1 MCIRDRFMSGFIK
14 KLFGTLT
21 QKPWE
26 KQQATIDSYHSG
38 KSFNFSNQTS
48 AVIIIFGVSTVLFSL
63 ILTGYL
69 YTIPP
74 EQDTRFLFKPNLLW
88 INTIV
93 LFFVAYFF
101 GKITNDLQKNNISKI
116 KKNLILVGGLSYI
129 FLFGQIFFWYQLMQ
143 DEKFVSTNSYFSSFY
158 IFTALHGLHLLGGLF
173 FWGKVCSKI
182 LKLEQ
187 SEIIN
192 QKKNISAL
200 SLYWTFLLIVWL
212 IFFST
217 IYVFNDAFIAWCKA
231 ILT

>member
-1 MCIRDRFMSGFIK
+1 MSNFIK
-14 KLFGTLT
+14 KLFGTLA

-26 KQQATIDSYHSG
+26 KEQAAIDSYHSG
-38 KSFNFSNQTS
+38 KSFNLSNQTS

-88 INTIV
+88 MNTIV

-101 GKITNDLQKNNISKI
+101 GKITNDLKKNNTSKI

-173 FWGKVCSKI
+173 FWGKVCSKT
-182 LKLEQ
+182 LKLKENEIKQQ
-187 SEIIN
+187 S
-192 QKKNISAL
+192 KSISAL

-212 IFFST
+212 IFFFT
-217 IYVFNDAFIAWCKA
+217 MYLFNDAFIAWCKSL
-231 ILT
+231 IT